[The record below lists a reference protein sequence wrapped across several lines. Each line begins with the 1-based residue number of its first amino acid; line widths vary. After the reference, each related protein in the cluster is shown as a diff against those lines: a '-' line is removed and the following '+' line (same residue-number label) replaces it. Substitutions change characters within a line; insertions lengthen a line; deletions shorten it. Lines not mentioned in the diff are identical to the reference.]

1 MKILKSSGLITWPCS
16 VPTRMSIVS
25 ESFFMS
31 FIFVEEFSYICCR
44 QAKYFPLKLS
54 CESL

>member
-16 VPTRMSIVS
+16 VPTRMSIFS

-31 FIFVEEFSYICCR
+31 LILVDEFSYICFKH
-44 QAKYFPLKLS
+44 AK
-54 CESL
+54 

>member
-16 VPTRMSIVS
+16 VLTRMSIFS
-25 ESFFMS
+25 ESFLMS
-31 FIFVEEFSYICCR
+31 FIFVEEFSYICFR
-44 QAKYFPLKLS
+44 QANYFPLKLS